1 MVGKIATPGWMYNFS
16 YERVFVNMSFGAS
29 TSLSAASVVLLDNII
44 RICAKKT
51 TSVCVVVAA
60 VSSRFP
66 GFETFNG
73 RVRVLC

>member
-51 TSVCVVVAA
+51 TSVCRRRCCLVA
-60 VSSRFP
+60 VSW
-66 GFETFNG
+66 
-73 RVRVLC
+73 VRNL